1 MMPLALAGPENGPTI
16 GRPPKK
22 DIYSPTY
29 LRGNRDIG
37 QVW

>member
-1 MMPLALAGPENGPTI
+1 MRKPTLAELEDDIII
-16 GRPPKK
+16 GTPPKK

-37 QVW
+37 QEW

>member
-1 MMPLALAGPENGPTI
+1 MSLALAGLEDDPTI
-16 GRPPKK
+16 GGPPKK